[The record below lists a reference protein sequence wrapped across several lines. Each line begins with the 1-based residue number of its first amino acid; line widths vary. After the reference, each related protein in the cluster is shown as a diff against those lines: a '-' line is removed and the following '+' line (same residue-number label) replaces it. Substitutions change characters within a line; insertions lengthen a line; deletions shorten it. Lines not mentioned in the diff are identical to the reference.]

1 MTDLRQ
7 ELMRGEQW
15 TLEVRTSDPQ
25 NPAADERWIRS
36 DLDSGDKIATYRT
49 GDGTDMPIYPTG
61 TAEDTVSEAIRIEV
75 SGQTG
80 YVPIAP
86 ESDAEFQSRQV
97 QHNGQ
102 RYAHH
107 NSVSPGAGI
116 PDSGDLQARYDA
128 RQLALSDG
136 QSVSSWA
143 DLTGNGYNL
152 SSVDSS
158 PTFKSSQVDGQDA
171 VRFDSDDLRTTWT
184 SLSESYHIFALGQL
198 FGTAGSGN
206 DDTIWDGATREEFRF
221 ATDTD
226 ASGDPYKLAQ
236 QSSVTGSNSDLNV
249 HIFDTLL
256 RPSGNNDVL
265 NIDGT
270 QDVTGDL
277 GDSASDGLT
286 LGARYN
292 SGSTEEKS
300 QVDIVEL
307 LFYKKDKSAN
317 ASDIRDYLDR
327 DTSVL

>member
-116 PDSGDLQARYDA
+116 PDSDVWYDA
-128 RQLALSDG
+128 TELTGFSDGDPVSTWPDKSGPNDLTAGAAPTYQTSVLNDNPVVRFDGVDDYLQSSFAALSEPWQVYVVARFRSIGSTQAIWGDASDG
-136 QSVSSWA
+136 APALFENGRSNWTVKYDGET
-143 DLTGNGYNL
+143 DLEG
-152 SSVDSS
+152 SSVDTNWHILSVLSGSS
-158 PTFKSSQVDGQDA
+158 DVLRVDG
-171 VRFDSDDLRTTWT
+171 SDDATVSNSPHQLNGFTVGARGSLDSYGATDVGEILIYDS
-184 SLSESYHIFALGQL
+184 SLSATDRDSVESYLSDKWGI
-198 FGTAGSGN
+198 
-206 DDTIWDGATREEFRF
+206 TI
-221 ATDTD
+221 
-226 ASGDPYKLAQ
+226 
-236 QSSVTGSNSDLNV
+236 
-249 HIFDTLL
+249 
-256 RPSGNNDVL
+256 
-265 NIDGT
+265 
-270 QDVTGDL
+270 
-277 GDSASDGLT
+277 
-286 LGARYN
+286 
-292 SGSTEEKS
+292 
-300 QVDIVEL
+300 
-307 LFYKKDKSAN
+307 
-317 ASDIRDYLDR
+317 
-327 DTSVL
+327 